1 MINRIVIASSQN
13 HKIPS
18 SCDSRLPALLDVC
31 LHSLLALS
39 FVSDYIRTLL
49 EFTYLRFPLE
59 RASKL
64 PLNRR
69 MIRDIPHNCG
79 DLLLHQPGVCLLRE
93 TRRGVFNPSVSPDKL
108 KHKDFHLVFI
118 FSPDCPPLGLE
129 SLRVDDSQMQASSY
143 QRMGLGPHRGRLNI
157 QVGLDLDHT
166 SNTKYREQLSY
177 LPRICLDVYPGKGN
191 SESGTW
197 PQIVPPNCLDLY
209 PGMELHVANNV
220 HTSQTF
226 PWFSGSP
233 KGVRKWMI
241 PESWRPQA
249 GEEAS
254 DRVRLT
260 QIRTVIQVRNSA
272 RFMTPDFSYFM

>member
-166 SNTKYREQLSY
+166 SNTKYREHAFLSPPY
-177 LPRICLDVYPGKGN
+177 LPGCLPRKRGTLSRVHDPRLSLLTAWIFTQEWSSMWRIMCIHPKHSHGSLVLQRVSGN
-191 SESGTW
+191 
-197 PQIVPPNCLDLY
+197 
-209 PGMELHVANNV
+209 
-220 HTSQTF
+220 
-226 PWFSGSP
+226 
-233 KGVRKWMI
+233 R
-241 PESWRPQA
+241 
-249 GEEAS
+249 
-254 DRVRLT
+254 
-260 QIRTVIQVRNSA
+260 
-272 RFMTPDFSYFM
+272 